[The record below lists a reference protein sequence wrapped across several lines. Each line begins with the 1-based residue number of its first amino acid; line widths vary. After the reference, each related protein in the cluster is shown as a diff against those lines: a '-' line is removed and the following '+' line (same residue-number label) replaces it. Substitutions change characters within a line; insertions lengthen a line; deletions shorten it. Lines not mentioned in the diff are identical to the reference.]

1 MLVMMVC
8 MDKADGLDLR
18 LKTRPQHLEWIQNA
32 PIKLMYAGP
41 ILADDGEKPIGSLI
55 MAEFDNVAAAR
66 DFQKTDPYS
75 KAGLFANVTIQ
86 PTRKVL
92 PAA

>member
-8 MDKADGLDLR
+8 IDKPGHLDLR
-18 LKTRPQHLEWIQNA
+18 LKTRPQHLAWIQA
-32 PIKLMYAGP
+32 STQKLMYAGP
-41 ILADDGEKPIGSLI
+41 ILADDGETPMGSLI
-55 MAEFDNVAAAR
+55 LVEFDTLAAAR
-66 DFQKTDPYS
+66 AFQKTDPYAI
-75 KAGLFANVTIQ
+75 AGLFERVTVQ